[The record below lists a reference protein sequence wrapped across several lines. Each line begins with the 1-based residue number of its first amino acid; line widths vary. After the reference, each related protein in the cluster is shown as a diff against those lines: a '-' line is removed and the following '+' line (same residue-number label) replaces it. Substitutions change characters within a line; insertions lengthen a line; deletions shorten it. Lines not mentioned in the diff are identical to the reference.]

1 MKHKVTYLE
10 NDGELND
17 DIEPE
22 YDLEK
27 MGIDRE
33 RTRKYRELA
42 LRNLVRLDPDV
53 AEFFKTPEEVNEALR
68 QVMRERRD
76 RRSQVD

>member
-76 RRSQVD
+76 RRSQID

>member
-27 MGIDRE
+27 MEIDRE

-76 RRSQVD
+76 RRSQID

>member
-10 NDGELND
+10 NDSELND

-27 MGIDRE
+27 MEIDRE

>member
-10 NDGELND
+10 NDDELTD

-27 MGIDRE
+27 MEVDIE

-68 QVMRERRD
+68 EVMRERRG
-76 RRSQVD
+76 